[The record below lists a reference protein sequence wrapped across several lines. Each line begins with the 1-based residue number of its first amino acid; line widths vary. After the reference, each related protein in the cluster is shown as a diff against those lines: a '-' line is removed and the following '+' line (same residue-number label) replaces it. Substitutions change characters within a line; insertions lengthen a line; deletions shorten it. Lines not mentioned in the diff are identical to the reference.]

1 MYENDFDQAIEMG
14 TAALQTAQKLND
26 RGLRG
31 AASSALALAEVARGE
46 VAKARTAR
54 QNAVEDIDWMNDG
67 ELAARLE
74 TLYYLGWAENF
85 LEMYEESIAH
95 ARRGV
100 EIARSIGEG
109 RLLVPLMLLQGLPLC
124 MRGEVSDART
134 ICGSAVEIAR
144 VSGNPHYLFWALFEL
159 GWAEYFA
166 GRLDAAQAAAEESA
180 RIGHR
185 LQGGTMPSAGGGPG
199 WLLAVLQFEAG
210 KVDAAVELM
219 GEVAGPNME
228 NWFPVE
234 RCWNWENMVLAEMA
248 RGRMQEAEE
257 YARRGEEQA
266 GALDLG
272 LPTAM
277 ARRGRAALHLANGEA
292 SRAVQAAEESV
303 AAATEIGAL
312 LEAAYSRSLLG
323 RALADTQGERSR
335 AVAALKQAEQD
346 LDTYGSERMRNEA
359 RRELRKLGARVEVRG
374 PASSAEAGL
383 DALSKRELEIAE
395 LITDRLTN
403 PQIAEKLFL
412 SKKTVE
418 SHVRNLFV
426 KLGVSSRVEVARTVE
441 SSRRKLDPAL

>member
-1 MYENDFDQAIEMG
+1 
-14 TAALQTAQKLND
+14 
-26 RGLRG
+26 
-31 AASSALALAEVARGE
+31 
-46 VAKARTAR
+46 
-54 QNAVEDIDWMNDG
+54 
-67 ELAARLE
+67 
-74 TLYYLGWAENF
+74 
-85 LEMYEESIAH
+85 
-95 ARRGV
+95 
-100 EIARSIGEG
+100 
-109 RLLVPLMLLQGLPLC
+109 
-124 MRGEVSDART
+124 
-134 ICGSAVEIAR
+134 
-144 VSGNPHYLFWALFEL
+144 
-159 GWAEYFA
+159 
-166 GRLDAAQAAAEESA
+166 
-180 RIGHR
+180 
-185 LQGGTMPSAGGGPG
+185 MPSAGGGPG

-210 KVDAAVELM
+210 KVDEAVELM
-219 GEVAGPNME
+219 REVAGPDME

-234 RCWNWENMVLAEMA
+234 RCWNWENMVLAEVA

-257 YARRGEEQA
+257 CARRGDEQA

-277 ARRGRAALHLANGEA
+277 ARRARAALHLANGEA
-292 SRAVQAAEESV
+292 ARAVQAAEESV
-303 AAATEIGAL
+303 LAATEVGAL

-323 RALADTQGERSR
+323 RALTDAQGERSR
-335 AVAALKQAEQD
+335 AVAALKQAEHD

-441 SSRRKLDPAL
+441 SSRRELDPAL